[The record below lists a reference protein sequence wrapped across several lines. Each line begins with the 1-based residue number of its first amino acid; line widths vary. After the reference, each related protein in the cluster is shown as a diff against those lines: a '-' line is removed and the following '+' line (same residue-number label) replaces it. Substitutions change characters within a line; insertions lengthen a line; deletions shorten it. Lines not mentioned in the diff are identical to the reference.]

1 MLYMNARAEEP
12 ICHSLCPNSLGH
24 HALGREGSTNVHI
37 MHRCEPGPCTD
48 VEWLTGWLAGC
59 HWDTQHSLEM
69 CGECM
74 SHTVAQPAEDS
85 PRYKQSSNVPRLG
98 NSAATS
104 CSGLS
109 DVIPPRDG
117 ISPPETQWDKSVNEG
132 LISMD
137 RSRELLYHLQY
148 PVL

>member
-24 HALGREGSTNVHI
+24 HALGREGSTIVHI

-48 VEWLTGWLAGC
+48 VEWLTGWLAATGTHNTAWKCVGSAC
-59 HWDTQHSLEM
+59 HTQSRNLPKIHPGINRAAM
-69 CGECM
+69 
-74 SHTVAQPAEDS
+74 
-85 PRYKQSSNVPRLG
+85 PRDWQQR
-98 NSAATS
+98 AATS

-109 DVIPPRDG
+109 DVIPPGDG